1 MTTSVCLCLSV
12 CAHISE
18 TTLRIAF
25 LLVGV
30 MSISVCL
37 CVCVSVCERISET
50 TLHLT
55 FLLVEREV
63 SNVDGARALVDSDS
77 DQILTYLLARAL
89 VDGGRDPQHVAMVED
104 DHIGLVRHF
113 VLAVGTAPTE
123 IDVTGSSAISE

>member
-1 MTTSVCLCLSV
+1 M
-12 CAHISE
+12 
-18 TTLRIAF
+18 
-25 LLVGV
+25 
-30 MSISVCL
+30 
-37 CVCVSVCERISET
+37 SVCERISET

-123 IDVTGSSAISE
+123 IDVTGTPLSPSDRAMRLVSSNLANCHATVQKLLIRQVLNKLMV

>member
-1 MTTSVCLCLSV
+1 MSV
-12 CAHISE
+12 
-18 TTLRIAF
+18 
-25 LLVGV
+25 
-30 MSISVCL
+30 

-104 DHIGLVRHF
+104 DHIGFVRHF

-123 IDVTGSSAISE
+123 IDVTGSSAIAE